1 MARRASGTSGA
12 AVVADVRVGVV
23 GAGFIGGRHARVLA
37 RMSGVDLAGVAD
49 SQPDR
54 VRALAAEVGA
64 RWYPDTRT
72 MLEDADLDALYV
84 CVPPFARGTPE
95 LLAIERRVALF
106 VEKPLALD
114 AGLAE
119 EIAAAADDAGVVTAA
134 GYHWRH
140 LDTVQHA
147 ADLLADTPCRL
158 AVGAWLDRT
167 PGTPWWS
174 LAAGSGGQLVEQA
187 THLFDLARV
196 LVGEVV
202 AVHAAG
208 GRPDGTQ
215 PDEIDRVSAVLLRFD
230 SGAVGTISTAC
241 LLHTGYRIGL
251 ELVCDGRVLA
261 LSEHQLIVDDGS
273 SRDVRAAEIDPLIA
287 EDREFIAAVQA
298 GRAEVRVPYGDALR
312 THRVAIAAA
321 RAARLGITIDL
332 EPVRA

>member
-1 MARRASGTSGA
+1 M
-12 AVVADVRVGVV
+12 ADVRVGVV

-37 RMSGVDLAGVAD
+37 RMAEVDVVGVAD
-49 SQPDR
+49 GQPDR

-64 RWYPDTRT
+64 HSYPDTRT
-72 MLEDADLDALYV
+72 MLDDADLDALYV
-84 CVPPFARGTPE
+84 CVPPFARGAPE

-140 LDTVQHA
+140 LDTVHHA
-147 ADLLADTPCRL
+147 AGLLADTPCRL

-174 LAAGSGGQLVEQA
+174 LSAGSGGQLIEQA

-202 AVHAAG
+202 SVHAAG
-208 GRPDGTQ
+208 GRPDGTR

-230 SGAVGTISTAC
+230 AGAVGTISTAC
-241 LLHTGYRIGL
+241 VLRTGYRIGL

-261 LSEHQLIVDDGS
+261 LSEHELIVDDGS
-273 SRDVRAAEIDPLIA
+273 SRDVRAPEIDPLIA
-287 EDREFIAAVQA
+287 EDREFVAAVRA
-298 GRAEVRVPYGDALR
+298 GRGEVRVPYGDALR

-321 RAARLGITIDL
+321 RAARRGITVDL
-332 EPVRA
+332 EPVGA